1 MLVRI
6 QAILTTLLFDHALR
20 ARLVAEPAAAAGS
33 SAPASSSA
41 STAASTSSSDATTTP
56 APAGEQQAADGE
68 VGLAARLADLATA
81 DLANVLGGHQFLLV
95 LLDVPLEFA
104 LGVGASSRPA
114 KSAHGAR

>member
-6 QAILTTLLFDHALR
+6 QAIFTTLLFDHALR
-20 ARLVAEPAAAAGS
+20 ARLVAETAAANS

-41 STAASTSSSDATTTP
+41 STAASTSSSDATNAP
-56 APAGEQQAADGE
+56 GPAGEQQAADGE
-68 VGLAARLADLATA
+68 TGLAARLADLATA